1 MDELFKEM
9 DMIVSSGTKLD
20 ISYYLDDNMDESIVE
35 EVYDYLMEADSDSV
49 DEAYRNLKEDD
60 VKYEEIQLIRIKFL
74 SEVAN

>member
-1 MDELFKEM
+1 
-9 DMIVSSGTKLD
+9 
-20 ISYYLDDNMDESIVE
+20 
-35 EVYDYLMEADSDSV
+35 MEADSDSV